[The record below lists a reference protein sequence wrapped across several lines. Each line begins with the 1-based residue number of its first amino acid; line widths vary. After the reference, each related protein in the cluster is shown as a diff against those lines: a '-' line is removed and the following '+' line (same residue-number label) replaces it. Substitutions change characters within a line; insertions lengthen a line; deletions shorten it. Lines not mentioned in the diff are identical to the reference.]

1 MQSCKNVDLN
11 LILIAATTNGLTFR
25 IVNSLQCNGIL
36 GGTLDL
42 AYQCD
47 IKGPREKSQFYVFHL
62 LIKVWF
68 LPFNIH
74 V

>member
-1 MQSCKNVDLN
+1 MFEVILSTQRYFSPTKYGEVIVKNSPLIMQSCKNVDLN

-42 AYQCD
+42 A
-47 IKGPREKSQFYVFHL
+47 
-62 LIKVWF
+62 
-68 LPFNIH
+68 
-74 V
+74 

>member
-11 LILIAATTNGLTFR
+11 LILIAATTNGLTVR

-42 AYQCD
+42 A
-47 IKGPREKSQFYVFHL
+47 
-62 LIKVWF
+62 
-68 LPFNIH
+68 
-74 V
+74 

>member
-25 IVNSLQCNGIL
+25 IVNSLQCKSYGIL

-42 AYQCD
+42 A
-47 IKGPREKSQFYVFHL
+47 
-62 LIKVWF
+62 
-68 LPFNIH
+68 
-74 V
+74 

>member
-1 MQSCKNVDLN
+1 MESCGVHLTWLN
-11 LILIAATTNGLTFR
+11 
-25 IVNSLQCNGIL
+25 CKH
-36 GGTLDL
+36 
-42 AYQCD
+42 QCD

-68 LPFNIH
+68 LSFNIH

>member
-25 IVNSLQCNGIL
+25 TVNSLQCNGIL

-42 AYQCD
+42 T
-47 IKGPREKSQFYVFHL
+47 
-62 LIKVWF
+62 
-68 LPFNIH
+68 
-74 V
+74 